1 MDSELLADMV
11 DAFRTGGFIHSVLVV
26 RNGYVVLDAY
36 FYPHTKD
43 VRHDVADV
51 TKTITSALVG
61 IAIDQG
67 AIDGVDQRVL
77 DFFPDVADPDPKK
90 EAMTIEHLLTMTSG
104 LSWSQIGVRHAAD
117 KRSQMELSGD
127 WVQFVLDRPMSNK
140 PGKVMNYNSGA
151 SHLLSAITQKTIGMT
166 AHSFAEKHLF
176 GPLGIADVSW
186 SSDPQDVNSG
196 GSGIFM
202 TQHDMAKLGYL
213 YLSQGIWDD
222 RELVPTRWVEA
233 STEYHTT
240 HPWWIPYGYQWWV
253 YAGGLFAAMREGG
266 QVVFVVPDIDTV
278 VVFTGGIGV
287 PTRLWESQ
295 FVTKNLLDTYAIPAA
310 ESIDPLPE
318 NPTGVALLESRI
330 EEAASAPERQPMSP
344 LPETAIDVSG
354 KSIGIITHP
363 LRWDSLSLD
372 FDEDVAEVSI
382 SFRDSPVLEYSIGLD
397 NVFRITDID
406 GGNGRRQR
414 IAARGLWSD
423 ENTFEFTS
431 VALGG
436 TLDYWTELTFD
447 GNEVG
452 GHDRLWPR
460 RRAVRRVSR
469 LPSKLAGQ

>member
-1 MDSELLADMV
+1 
-11 DAFRTGGFIHSVLVV
+11 
-26 RNGYVVLDAY
+26 
-36 FYPHTKD
+36 
-43 VRHDVADV
+43 
-51 TKTITSALVG
+51 
-61 IAIDQG
+61 
-67 AIDGVDQRVL
+67 
-77 DFFPDVADPDPKK
+77 
-90 EAMTIEHLLTMTSG
+90 
-104 LSWSQIGVRHAAD
+104 
-117 KRSQMELSGD
+117 
-127 WVQFVLDRPMSNK
+127 
-140 PGKVMNYNSGA
+140 
-151 SHLLSAITQKTIGMT
+151 
-166 AHSFAEKHLF
+166 
-176 GPLGIADVSW
+176 
-186 SSDPQDVNSG
+186 
-196 GSGIFM
+196 M

-253 YAGGLFAAMREGG
+253 YAGGLFAAMGEGG

-295 FVTKNLLDTYAIPAA
+295 FVTKNLLDTYVIPAA

-397 NVFRITDID
+397 NVDSLVKTR
-406 GGNGRRQR
+406 
-414 IAARGLWSD
+414 
-423 ENTFEFTS
+423 FE
-431 VALGG
+431 
-436 TLDYWTELTFD
+436 
-447 GNEVG
+447 EVPAIQ
-452 GHDRLWPR
+452 HI
-460 RRAVRRVSR
+460 
-469 LPSKLAGQ
+469 

>member
-186 SSDPQDVNSG
+186 SSDPQD
-196 GSGIFM
+196 
-202 TQHDMAKLGYL
+202 
-213 YLSQGIWDD
+213 
-222 RELVPTRWVEA
+222 
-233 STEYHTT
+233 
-240 HPWWIPYGYQWWV
+240 
-253 YAGGLFAAMREGG
+253 
-266 QVVFVVPDIDTV
+266 
-278 VVFTGGIGV
+278 
-287 PTRLWESQ
+287 
-295 FVTKNLLDTYAIPAA
+295 
-310 ESIDPLPE
+310 
-318 NPTGVALLESRI
+318 
-330 EEAASAPERQPMSP
+330 
-344 LPETAIDVSG
+344 
-354 KSIGIITHP
+354 
-363 LRWDSLSLD
+363 
-372 FDEDVAEVSI
+372 
-382 SFRDSPVLEYSIGLD
+382 
-397 NVFRITDID
+397 
-406 GGNGRRQR
+406 
-414 IAARGLWSD
+414 
-423 ENTFEFTS
+423 
-431 VALGG
+431 
-436 TLDYWTELTFD
+436 
-447 GNEVG
+447 
-452 GHDRLWPR
+452 
-460 RRAVRRVSR
+460 
-469 LPSKLAGQ
+469 